1 MISPWPACT
10 PTGLALLHEGHL
22 VAMGDAAHVLRA
34 ETLSEF
40 YGASVTVH
48 QESDGTVVVVPRR
61 AGTVT
66 HCQAG

>member
-1 MISPWPACT
+1 MLR
-10 PTGLALLHEGHL
+10 LALLHEGHL

-48 QESDGTVVVVPRR
+48 QQSDGTVVVVPRR
-61 AGTVT
+61 TP
-66 HCQAG
+66 QRD